1 MTDAPGFRKN
11 LRAVVIGINS
21 IDNRNGVNFVKK
33 ICPRLI
39 ALLLCLLLMTGVMPV
54 LQLAAPAL
62 ASRRETEAR
71 ETIEKVAEVFNTAKP
86 FHEELKQL
94 VANLIED
101 DESDDEVDIDFDE
114 FEAEVLELQGY
125 VTQLDEMYL
134 ELSILPDDK
143 NTSEGKTVLAA
154 REYLILLKNMYLDL
168 ITLGTYSIDL
178 YTAVAALEDLGD
190 PDADLLRFASDWW
203 HATAL
208 ALDLM
213 EKITPPEY
221 MLLTH
226 NDLIKHMS
234 EFKDLGS
241 DFYDAVE
248 MDDPLRLNSC
258 LSRLGRIERM
268 FTRCFVNLIDDLDL
282 QSRQAESRLDGPVQ
296 LLHDELERNLNLLKA
311 A

>member
-1 MTDAPGFRKN
+1 M
-11 LRAVVIGINS
+11 
-21 IDNRNGVNFVKK
+21 KK